1 MPKISELIELT
12 QISDDDVLVIN
23 ALVDGVNTTL
33 KIKKSVL
40 VNGLAKQTD
49 LNSTNSKVTTL
60 EGDLSTTNG
69 KVATL
74 EQGLESANG
83 QISSLK
89 TEVDNTKSALETTN
103 TNLGLAEDRIT
114 VLENKAGDFSDV
126 RISDSYYGEV
136 ATWQDGNPSS
146 EDRLYR
152 FVTIVGNN
160 REIGIA
166 NSTSQIVGTS
176 NLIDNVGFLGNYIEG
191 VESDTSKAIV
201 SILGCSYVKTND
213 NTIVANDR
221 VMSDDNGY
229 AVKSSNNLGYRV
241 LKVVERGLLEIV
253 VSPNTD
259 LIQRVKAHDD
269 EQDENFKN
277 YYNKTEV
284 NNLLDNID
292 ITGMVKQEEGG
303 TVEEVVTPTN
313 ADTLGGKLTAN
324 NVVFYEEEIVNE
336 VGQVVLRN
344 ADLLEN
350 HPASYFATSEDL
362 NNAIANS
369 GLKMDLLWAN
379 ASPSSE
385 FVPQTISLDLS
396 NYKFVYINFLRLAP
410 LEPVY
415 NTSKLSKINLNNEDN
430 YDMTL
435 MYYGTEHG
443 YIFRHFKT
451 TNNGIDFAQGTIG
464 TPLPSNIN
472 NNAMVPYQIYG
483 VK

>member
-33 KIKKSVL
+33 KTKKSVL

-49 LNSTNSKVTTL
+49 LNSTNSKVTKL
-60 EGDLSTTNG
+60 ESDLNTTNG

-126 RISDSYYGEV
+126 KISDSYYGEV
-136 ATWQDGNPSS
+136 CTWQDGNPSS

-152 FVTIVGNN
+152 FVTIVGDNH
-160 REIGIA
+160 EIGIA

-176 NLIDNVGFLGNYIEG
+176 NLIDNVGFLGNYTEG
-191 VESDTSKAIV
+191 IESDTLKAIV

-213 NTIVANDR
+213 STIVVNDR

-229 AVKSSNNLGYRV
+229 AIKSTNALGYRV
-241 LKVVERGLLEIV
+241 LKVVEVGLLEIA

-269 EQDENFKN
+269 EQDEKFNN

-284 NNLLDNID
+284 NDLLDNID
-292 ITGMVKQEEGG
+292 VAGMVKQEEGG
-303 TVEEVVTPTN
+303 TAEEVVTPTN

-324 NVVFYEEEIVNE
+324 NVVFYEEEKVDE

-344 ADLLEN
+344 ADLLDN
-350 HPASYFATSEDL
+350 HPASYFATSDEL
-362 NNAIANS
+362 NTAIANS
-369 GLKMDLLWAN
+369 G
-379 ASPSSE
+379 
-385 FVPQTISLDLS
+385 
-396 NYKFVYINFLRLAP
+396 KFY
-410 LEPVY
+410 
-415 NTSKLSKINLNNEDN
+415 
-430 YDMTL
+430 
-435 MYYGTEHG
+435 
-443 YIFRHFKT
+443 
-451 TNNGIDFAQGTIG
+451 GIDTTRLLATFTDSFTYTVAEDCWCFWNRINYGGTGLIDDIG
-464 TPLPSNIN
+464 FVTHAHDDRQSTIIFPCKKE
-472 NNAMVPYQIYG
+472 QIIKSTVSSLNVRFYG
-483 VK
+483 IKE